1 MTFNMAATLESNIT
15 ALQPVLEGM
24 KAVSAVESQYLLSE
38 TAAEHGPDSLAPVQS
53 SDLKH
58 SSLPIREQH

>member
-1 MTFNMAATLESNIT
+1 MTFNMAATLESNIA

-24 KAVSAVESQYLLSE
+24 KAVNVVESQYLLSE
-38 TAAEHGPDSLAPVQS
+38 TAAEHGPDSLAPVQP
-53 SDLKH
+53 SDLKY